1 MQAGAGVFRC
11 DAMTL
16 KDRLNDDLKDAM
28 RSRDTLR
35 RNTIRLLLSAIGY
48 EEIARRGDLDD
59 DAVTQ
64 VLTKQAQQRRD
75 SIEAYTKGGRSDLVA
90 QEEAELAIVSAYL
103 PTPLSAEEIG
113 AIVDAAIADA
123 GASGPQDMGKVM
135 GRVMPQVRGRADG
148 RQVSAL
154 VNQRLRGA

>member
-1 MQAGAGVFRC
+1 
-11 DAMTL
+11 MTL
-16 KDRLNDDLKDAM
+16 KERLNDDLKDAM

-103 PTPLSAEEIG
+103 PSPLSAEEVS

>member
-1 MQAGAGVFRC
+1 
-11 DAMTL
+11 MTL

-103 PTPLSAEEIG
+103 PSPLSAEEISV
-113 AIVDAAIADA
+113 IVDAAIADA

>member
-1 MQAGAGVFRC
+1 
-11 DAMTL
+11 MTL
-16 KDRLNDDLKDAM
+16 KERLNDDLKDAM
-28 RSRDTLR
+28 RSRDALR

-103 PTPLSAEEIG
+103 PSPLSAEEIS

-154 VNQRLRGA
+154 VNQRLRGGVSE

>member
-1 MQAGAGVFRC
+1 
-11 DAMTL
+11 MTL

-28 RSRDTLR
+28 RSRDTLK

-48 EEIARRGDLDD
+48 EEIARQGDLDD
-59 DAVTQ
+59 DAITQ

-90 QEEAELAIVSAYL
+90 QEEAELAIVTTYL
-103 PTPLSAEEIG
+103 PEPLSAEEIG

-135 GRVMPQVRGRADG
+135 GRIMPQVRGRADG

>member
-1 MQAGAGVFRC
+1 
-11 DAMTL
+11 MTL
-16 KDRLNDDLKDAM
+16 KERLNDDLKDAM
-28 RSRDTLR
+28 RSRDALR

-103 PTPLSAEEIG
+103 PTPLSVEEIS

>member
-1 MQAGAGVFRC
+1 
-11 DAMTL
+11 MTL

-28 RSRDTLR
+28 RSRDTLK

-48 EEIARRGDLDD
+48 EEIARKQGDLDD
-59 DAVTQ
+59 DAITQ

-75 SIEAYTKGGRSDLVA
+75 SIEAYAKGGRADLVA
-90 QEEAELAIVSAYL
+90 QEKAELAIVSAYL
-103 PTPLSAEEIG
+103 PSPLSAEEIG

-135 GRVMPQVRGRADG
+135 GRIMPQVRGRADG

>member
-1 MQAGAGVFRC
+1 
-11 DAMTL
+11 MTL

-28 RSRDTLR
+28 RSRDTLK

-48 EEIARRGDLDD
+48 EEIARKGSLDD
-59 DAVTQ
+59 DAITQ

-90 QEEAELAIVSAYL
+90 QEEAELAIVTAYL
-103 PTPLSAEEIG
+103 PSPLSAEEIG

-135 GRVMPQVRGRADG
+135 GRIMPQVRGRADG

>member
-1 MQAGAGVFRC
+1 
-11 DAMTL
+11 MTL

-28 RSRDTLR
+28 RSRDALK

-48 EEIARRGDLDD
+48 EEIARQGDLDD
-59 DAVTQ
+59 DAITQ

-103 PTPLSAEEIG
+103 PSPLSAEEIG

-135 GRVMPQVRGRADG
+135 GRIMPQVRGRADG

-154 VNQRLRGA
+154 VNQRLSRGVSE

>member
-1 MQAGAGVFRC
+1 
-11 DAMTL
+11 MTL

-28 RSRDTLR
+28 RSRDTLK

-48 EEIARRGDLDD
+48 EEIARKQGDLDD
-59 DAVTQ
+59 DAITQ

-75 SIEAYTKGGRSDLVA
+75 SIEAYTKGGRADLVA
-90 QEEAELAIVSAYL
+90 QEEAELAIVTAYL
-103 PTPLSAEEIG
+103 PAPLSAEEIG

>member
-1 MQAGAGVFRC
+1 
-11 DAMTL
+11 MTL

-28 RSRDTLR
+28 RSRDTLK

-48 EEIARRGDLDD
+48 EEIARREDLDD
-59 DAVTQ
+59 DAITQ

-75 SIEAYTKGGRSDLVA
+75 SIEAYTKGGRADLVA

-103 PTPLSAEEIG
+103 PSPLSAEEIG

>member
-1 MQAGAGVFRC
+1 
-11 DAMTL
+11 MTL
-16 KDRLNDDLKDAM
+16 KERLNDDLKDAM
-28 RSRDTLR
+28 RSRDALR

-103 PTPLSAEEIG
+103 PTPLSAEEIS

>member
-1 MQAGAGVFRC
+1 
-11 DAMTL
+11 MTL
-16 KDRLNDDLKDAM
+16 KERLNDDLKDAM

-90 QEEAELAIVSAYL
+90 QEEAELAIVAAYL

>member
-1 MQAGAGVFRC
+1 
-11 DAMTL
+11 MTL
-16 KDRLNDDLKDAM
+16 KERLNDDLKDAM

-64 VLTKQAQQRRD
+64 VLTKQAKQRRD

-103 PTPLSAEEIG
+103 PSPLTAEEIS

>member
-1 MQAGAGVFRC
+1 
-11 DAMTL
+11 MTL
-16 KDRLNDDLKDAM
+16 KERLNDDLKDAM

-103 PTPLSAEEIG
+103 PSPLSAEEIS
-113 AIVDAAIADA
+113 AIVDAAIVDA

>member
-1 MQAGAGVFRC
+1 
-11 DAMTL
+11 MTL

-28 RSRDTLR
+28 RSRDALR

-90 QEEAELAIVSAYL
+90 QEEAELAIVSEYL
-103 PTPLSAEEIG
+103 PSPLSAEEIG

-135 GRVMPQVRGRADG
+135 SRVMPQVRGRADG

>member
-1 MQAGAGVFRC
+1 
-11 DAMTL
+11 MTL

-28 RSRDTLR
+28 RSRDTLK

-48 EEIARRGDLDD
+48 EEIARQGDLDD
-59 DAVTQ
+59 DAITQ

-75 SIEAYTKGGRSDLVA
+75 SIEAYTKGGRADLVD
-90 QEEAELAIVSAYL
+90 QEEAELAIVSEYL
-103 PTPLSAEEIG
+103 PVPLSAEEIG

>member
-1 MQAGAGVFRC
+1 
-11 DAMTL
+11 MTL

-28 RSRDTLR
+28 RSRDTLK

-48 EEIARRGDLDD
+48 EEIARKQGDLDD

-75 SIEAYTKGGRSDLVA
+75 SIEAYTKGGRADLVA
-90 QEEAELAIVSAYL
+90 QEEAELAIVTAYL
-103 PTPLSAEEIG
+103 PSPLSAEEIG

>member
-1 MQAGAGVFRC
+1 
-11 DAMTL
+11 MTL

-28 RSRDTLR
+28 RSRNTLK

-48 EEIARRGDLDD
+48 EEIARKQGDLDD
-59 DAVTQ
+59 DAITQ

-75 SIEAYTKGGRSDLVA
+75 SIEAYTKGGRADLVA
-90 QEEAELAIVSAYL
+90 QEEAELAIVTAYL
-103 PTPLSAEEIG
+103 PSPLSAEEIG

>member
-1 MQAGAGVFRC
+1 
-11 DAMTL
+11 MTL

-28 RSRDTLR
+28 RSRDALR

-48 EEIARRGDLDD
+48 EEIARKQGDLDD

-75 SIEAYTKGGRSDLVA
+75 SIEAYTKGGRADLVA
-90 QEEAELAIVSAYL
+90 QEEAELAIVTAYL
-103 PTPLSAEEIG
+103 PSPLSAEEIS

>member
-1 MQAGAGVFRC
+1 
-11 DAMTL
+11 MTL

-28 RSRDTLR
+28 RSRDTLK

-48 EEIARRGDLDD
+48 EEIARQGDLDD

-75 SIEAYTKGGRSDLVA
+75 SIEAYAKGGRADLVA

-103 PTPLSAEEIG
+103 PAPLSAEEIG

>member
-1 MQAGAGVFRC
+1 
-11 DAMTL
+11 MTL

-28 RSRDTLR
+28 RSRDTLK

-48 EEIARRGDLDD
+48 EEIARQGDLDN
-59 DAVTQ
+59 DAITQ

-90 QEEAELAIVSAYL
+90 QEEAELAIVTAYL
-103 PTPLSAEEIG
+103 PEPLSAEEIG

>member
-1 MQAGAGVFRC
+1 
-11 DAMTL
+11 MTL

-28 RSRDTLR
+28 RSRDTLK

-75 SIEAYTKGGRSDLVA
+75 SIEAYAKGGRADLVA

-103 PTPLSAEEIG
+103 PSPLSAEEIG

>member
-1 MQAGAGVFRC
+1 
-11 DAMTL
+11 MTL
-16 KDRLNDDLKDAM
+16 KERLNDDLKDAM

-103 PTPLSAEEIG
+103 PSPLSAEEIS

>member
-1 MQAGAGVFRC
+1 
-11 DAMTL
+11 MTL

-48 EEIARRGDLDD
+48 EEIARQGNLDD

-75 SIEAYTKGGRSDLVA
+75 SIEAYAKGGRSDLVA
-90 QEEAELAIVSAYL
+90 QEEAELEIVSAYL
-103 PTPLSAEEIG
+103 PEPLSADEIG
-113 AIVDAAIADA
+113 AIVDGAIADA

>member
-1 MQAGAGVFRC
+1 
-11 DAMTL
+11 MTL

-28 RSRDTLR
+28 RSRDTLK

-48 EEIARRGDLDD
+48 EEIARKQGDLDD
-59 DAVTQ
+59 DAITQ

-75 SIEAYTKGGRSDLVA
+75 SIEAYTKGGRADLVA

-103 PTPLSAEEIG
+103 PSPLSAEEIS

-123 GASGPQDMGKVM
+123 GASSPQDMGKVM

>member
-1 MQAGAGVFRC
+1 
-11 DAMTL
+11 MTL

-28 RSRDTLR
+28 RNRDTLK

-48 EEIARRGDLDD
+48 EEIARQGDLDD
-59 DAVTQ
+59 DAITQ

-75 SIEAYTKGGRSDLVA
+75 SIEAYTKGARTDLVA
-90 QEEAELAIVSAYL
+90 QEEAELAIVTAYL
-103 PTPLSAEEIG
+103 PAPLSAEEIG

>member
-1 MQAGAGVFRC
+1 
-11 DAMTL
+11 MTL

>member
-1 MQAGAGVFRC
+1 
-11 DAMTL
+11 MTL
-16 KDRLNDDLKDAM
+16 KERLNDDLKDAM

-48 EEIARRGDLDD
+48 EEIARKGDLDD

-103 PTPLSAEEIG
+103 PSPLSAEEIS

>member
-1 MQAGAGVFRC
+1 
-11 DAMTL
+11 MTL
-16 KDRLNDDLKDAM
+16 KDKLTDDLKDAM

-48 EEIARRGDLDD
+48 EEIARRGELDD

-103 PTPLSAEEIG
+103 PSPLSAEDIG

-135 GRVMPQVRGRADG
+135 GRVMPLVRGRADG

>member
-1 MQAGAGVFRC
+1 
-11 DAMTL
+11 MTL

-28 RSRDTLR
+28 RSRDALK

-48 EEIARRGDLDD
+48 EEIARKQGDLDD
-59 DAVTQ
+59 EAVTQ

-75 SIEAYTKGGRSDLVA
+75 SIEAYTKGGRADLVA

-103 PTPLSAEEIG
+103 PAPLSAEEIG
-113 AIVDAAIADA
+113 ALVDAAIADA

>member
-1 MQAGAGVFRC
+1 
-11 DAMTL
+11 MTL

-28 RSRDTLR
+28 RSRDTLK

-48 EEIARRGDLDD
+48 EEIARKQGDLDD

-75 SIEAYTKGGRSDLVA
+75 SIEAYTKGGRADLVA
-90 QEEAELAIVSAYL
+90 QEEAELAIVTAYL
-103 PTPLSAEEIG
+103 PAPLSAEEIG
-113 AIVDAAIADA
+113 AIVDAVIADA

>member
-1 MQAGAGVFRC
+1 
-11 DAMTL
+11 MTL

-28 RSRDTLR
+28 RSRDTLK

-48 EEIARRGDLDD
+48 EEIARKQGDLDD
-59 DAVTQ
+59 EAVTQ

-75 SIEAYTKGGRSDLVA
+75 SIEAYTKGGRADLVA
-90 QEEAELAIVSAYL
+90 QEEAELAIVTAYL
-103 PTPLSAEEIG
+103 PSPLSAEEIG

>member
-1 MQAGAGVFRC
+1 
-11 DAMTL
+11 MTL

-28 RSRDTLR
+28 RSRDALK

-48 EEIARRGDLDD
+48 EEIARKQGDLDD
-59 DAVTQ
+59 EAVTQ

-75 SIEAYTKGGRSDLVA
+75 SIEAYTKGGRADLVA

-103 PTPLSAEEIG
+103 PTPLSAEGIG